1 MKRKQTDSVAKFEK
15 TCNALKNIDLGKL
28 SLSTDVV
35 SSLELKIATIDY
47 YTDIYADCLERF
59 ANPQHSVLVDYGGGL
74 AFLSYFAKAMGFAK
88 VIYVDM
94 NPESVRVARQLK
106 QLLGDGPD
114 EILCGGSDVLRQW
127 CLQQGVKPDYL
138 AAVDVIE
145 HIYDLTPFF
154 TDLKLINPTMQMAF
168 TTASNPDNLLKVRRL
183 RKAMLSD
190 EVGEEQHPGFY
201 QKRYD
206 FIRQRFPQLSVTELQ
221 YWAKNTR
228 GLIYSDI
235 ESAVELHR
243 ENEEV
248 DQYNTCDPA
257 SGSWTERVLP
267 FSDYRKILSMSDF
280 RMTVCNGFY
289 NTHAKGLKGKVSAC
303 LNVLLRNGGMVARFF
318 APFVTLDVKPQNF
331 EQ

>member
-1 MKRKQTDSVAKFEK
+1 MKRKQANTEAKFEK
-15 TCNALKNIDLGKL
+15 TCNALKNIDLDKL
-28 SLSTDVV
+28 PV
-35 SSLELKIATIDY
+35 SAGAVCSIKSKIATIDY
-47 YTDIYADCLERF
+47 YADIYADCLERF

-88 VIYVDM
+88 VIYVDH
-94 NPESVRVARQLK
+94 NAESVRVAEQLK
-106 QLLGDGPD
+106 ELLRDGPD
-114 EILCGGSDVLRQW
+114 EVLCGGSDVLRQW
-127 CLQQGVKPDYL
+127 CLQNGVKPDYL

-154 TDLKLINPTMQMAF
+154 TDLKMINPTMQMVF
-168 TTASNPDNLLKVRRL
+168 TTASNPDNLLKVRKL
-183 RKAMLSD
+183 RKVMLSD
-190 EVGEEQHPGFY
+190 EVGDEQHPGFC

-206 FIRQRFPQLSVTELQ
+206 FIRQRFPQLSVPELQ

-235 ESAVELHR
+235 ESAVELRR

-248 DQYNTCDPA
+248 DQYNTCDPET
-257 SGSWTERVLP
+257 GSWTERVLP

-280 RMTVCNGFY
+280 RITVSNGFY
-289 NTHAKGLKGKVSAC
+289 NMHAKGVKGKVSAC
-303 LNVLLRNGGMVARFF
+303 LNFLLRNGGVAARFF
-318 APFVTLDVKPQNF
+318 APFVTIDVKPQNF